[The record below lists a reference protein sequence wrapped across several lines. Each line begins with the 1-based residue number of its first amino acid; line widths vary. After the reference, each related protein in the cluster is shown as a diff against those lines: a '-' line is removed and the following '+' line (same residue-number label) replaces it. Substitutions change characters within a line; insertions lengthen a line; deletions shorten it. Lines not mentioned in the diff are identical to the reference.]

1 MTVEIS
7 VLGDIEMRIDGRP
20 VDLGHMRRQFV
31 FVGLLV
37 DAGRLVTVDQLID
50 RVWGP
55 RPPDGA
61 RSSLYSYVSRLRS
74 ALGAVDG
81 ITVDRR
87 PGGYI
92 LKLDDDANSVI
103 DLYRFRE
110 IVARARNSANG
121 ESALALFEEAL
132 RLWRADAFGSL
143 DSTWVNELRERLR
156 LERFRTELDRNDLL
170 LRHGR
175 QSELL
180 GDLSDLAQ
188 RHPLDERLVGQ
199 LMLTL
204 YREGR
209 AAQALE
215 HYERIR
221 RMLSEAMGTDP
232 GAELRELHRKILH
245 ADPAL
250 DAHDVSEASAPDPGA
265 RPAPAP
271 PPLPMQL
278 PPPPPLL
285 AGRRREMAFL
295 DDTQAPGA
303 LPVTVVCGLGGVG
316 KTSLALRW
324 AHDNLDRFPDGQLY
338 VNLHGFAPSAPA
350 TKPQTAVH
358 DFLTALGVDQQAV
371 PSSAEARFG
380 LYRSIVAHKRM
391 LILLDNARDAEQV
404 RPLIPGSASCTVV
417 VTSRERLSGLL
428 TTGGVRVVALDPLTS
443 AEARQLLTARVGERR
458 VAREPEAVDTIV
470 AGCGR
475 LPLALAIT
483 AAHAAGSPHL
493 PLAELASELGEA
505 ESTLDALDT
514 GDFDTSLRS
523 VLDASYRALPEPAA
537 RLLGLLSAAPAQD
550 MGVPAAAALAGLT
563 RARTRQLLRT
573 LGSAHLVEQP
583 MPGRYQLHDLVRLH
597 GRERTERDRSEEE
610 RREGLSALVD
620 FFVRTAALGKHLLAP
635 QEILSDAVVEPTG
648 ERARA
653 YELTGEADA
662 LAWFTTERSLLPAV
676 MRLAQDLGLHREV
689 WRLAWDTHTFLRR
702 WGDVDDFVGNRRVG
716 LDAATRV
723 EGPDAPTLR
732 AMAHRGL
739 ATALIQADHRG
750 EEPLE
755 HLARAVAQFEESGD
769 LLNQAHTHQIY
780 TRFGLHI
787 RDEEMA
793 LENAARSLELY
804 RRVGNATW
812 ETSALN
818 NLGWTLAQ
826 FGHYESARSHCQD
839 ALKASRDLGYKV
851 GEAACLDS
859 LGYIA
864 TRAGRHEEA
873 VEHYHESLP
882 VHRVL
887 RDSYEEANTLS
898 GLAKAHL
905 ALGEP
910 GPAREAWTQA
920 LKLYREQH
928 RTEQV
933 LEIEERL
940 RELR

>member
-1 MTVEIS
+1 M
-7 VLGDIEMRIDGRP
+7 
-20 VDLGHMRRQFV
+20 
-31 FVGLLV
+31 
-37 DAGRLVTVDQLID
+37 
-50 RVWGP
+50 
-55 RPPDGA
+55 
-61 RSSLYSYVSRLRS
+61 
-74 ALGAVDG
+74 
-81 ITVDRR
+81 
-87 PGGYI
+87 
-92 LKLDDDANSVI
+92 
-103 DLYRFRE
+103 
-110 IVARARNSANG
+110 
-121 ESALALFEEAL
+121 
-132 RLWRADAFGSL
+132 
-143 DSTWVNELRERLR
+143 
-156 LERFRTELDRNDLL
+156 
-170 LRHGR
+170 
-175 QSELL
+175 
-180 GDLSDLAQ
+180 
-188 RHPLDERLVGQ
+188 
-199 LMLTL
+199 
-204 YREGR
+204 
-209 AAQALE
+209 
-215 HYERIR
+215 
-221 RMLSEAMGTDP
+221 
-232 GAELRELHRKILH
+232 
-245 ADPAL
+245 
-250 DAHDVSEASAPDPGA
+250 
-265 RPAPAP
+265 
-271 PPLPMQL
+271 
-278 PPPPPLL
+278 
-285 AGRRREMAFL
+285 
-295 DDTQAPGA
+295 
-303 LPVTVVCGLGGVG
+303 
-316 KTSLALRW
+316 
-324 AHDNLDRFPDGQLY
+324 
-338 VNLHGFAPSAPA
+338 
-350 TKPQTAVH
+350 VH
-358 DFLTALGVDQQAV
+358 
-371 PSSAEARFG
+371 
-380 LYRSIVAHKRM
+380 H
-391 LILLDNARDAEQV
+391 
-404 RPLIPGSASCTVV
+404 
-417 VTSRERLSGLL
+417 
-428 TTGGVRVVALDPLTS
+428 
-443 AEARQLLTARVGERR
+443 
-458 VAREPEAVDTIV
+458 
-470 AGCGR
+470 
-475 LPLALAIT
+475 
-483 AAHAAGSPHL
+483 
-493 PLAELASELGEA
+493 
-505 ESTLDALDT
+505 
-514 GDFDTSLRS
+514 
-523 VLDASYRALPEPAA
+523 
-537 RLLGLLSAAPAQD
+537 
-550 MGVPAAAALAGLT
+550 
-563 RARTRQLLRT
+563 
-573 LGSAHLVEQP
+573 
-583 MPGRYQLHDLVRLH
+583 
-597 GRERTERDRSEEE
+597 
-610 RREGLSALVD
+610 
-620 FFVRTAALGKHLLAP
+620 
-635 QEILSDAVVEPTG
+635 
-648 ERARA
+648 
-653 YELTGEADA
+653 
-662 LAWFTTERSLLPAV
+662 ERSLLPAV

-793 LENAARSLELY
+793 LENAERSLELY